1 MSRNAYAQKALANRA
16 GRDKMLYEKG
26 YNDGVTIALNIV
38 AIALNDA
45 FGFGGERLTKLESH
59 VQELFDEVISVGD
72 PEVNQYHI
80 EQRVKQIRGEE
91 YEVWSS

>member
-1 MSRNAYAQKALANRA
+1 MNAYAKKALANRE
-16 GRDKMLYEKG
+16 GRDRMLYEKG
-26 YNDGVTIALNIV
+26 YNDGVALALNLV
-38 AIALNDA
+38 SIALNDE
-45 FGFGGERLTKLESH
+45 FGFGGERLTKLESR

-91 YEVWSS
+91 YEVWNS